1 MNEETEQRTAGYITL
16 PFAVLDGWVGQNAQ
30 YLKWWTLLR
39 REASWTDKTVWY
51 NHQQVY
57 LQARQVIVTVN
68 SLVKQWQV
76 SKPTVIHFLQR
87 LEHEKL
93 IERQTDSRKTIITI
107 TPLGWADSEVK
118 QEVTPAVKVDHDV
131 DHQTY
136 RQPLPPIYNKEKNI
150 IASGGARTREE
161 EVANHDFDE
170 IISFFNQQMKGKGIQ
185 QVAIITSERRQAFER
200 LVSQT
205 GVNKD
210 TLKQA
215 IKNAAESD
223 FLNGKGP
230 KGWVASFDWMMMPQ
244 NFQKVLENNYRNK
257 PVTQQVQYG
266 TTDGYQDPRR
276 GVEASR
282 TSSYASGYDR
292 PIKKLAHFLTDGG
305 DNRFMIVLD
314 GSTATGKTTL
324 MTAMRQALRWL
335 TDHRL
340 VSDDVGLRILDATKI
355 CTLMDSSRDWNEL
368 LSWPSYLGIEDL
380 GCEPAEILR
389 WGNPLYPVRE
399 LITERYK
406 LRLPMV
412 VSTNLDSDQ
421 LREHLGLRI
430 VSRMNEMAFYIHFE
444 NEDFRKLA
452 WYSHHPEAK
461 N

>member
-1 MNEETEQRTAGYITL
+1 MSSEETEQRAAGYITL
-16 PFAVLDGWVGQNAQ
+16 PLAVLDGWVGQNAQ
-30 YLKWWTLLR
+30 YLKWWTQLR

-51 NHQQVY
+51 NRQQVY

-87 LEHEKL
+87 LESEKL
-93 IERQTDSRKTIITI
+93 IERQTDTRKTIITI
-107 TPLGWADSEVK
+107 TSLGWADSEVK
-118 QEVTPAVKVDHDV
+118 QEVTPAVKVEHDV

-136 RQPLPPIYNKEKNI
+136 RQPLPPIINNKEINI

-161 EVANHDFDE
+161 VANKDFDE

-185 QVAIITSERRQAFER
+185 QVAIITSERRQAFDR

-292 PIKKLAHFLTDGG
+292 PL
-305 DNRFMIVLD
+305 
-314 GSTATGKTTL
+314 
-324 MTAMRQALRWL
+324 
-335 TDHRL
+335 
-340 VSDDVGLRILDATKI
+340 
-355 CTLMDSSRDWNEL
+355 
-368 LSWPSYLGIEDL
+368 
-380 GCEPAEILR
+380 
-389 WGNPLYPVRE
+389 
-399 LITERYK
+399 
-406 LRLPMV
+406 
-412 VSTNLDSDQ
+412 
-421 LREHLGLRI
+421 
-430 VSRMNEMAFYIHFE
+430 
-444 NEDFRKLA
+444 
-452 WYSHHPEAK
+452 
-461 N
+461 

>member
-16 PFAVLDGWVGQNAQ
+16 PLAVLDGWVGQNAQ
-30 YLKWWTLLR
+30 YLKWWTQLR

-118 QEVTPAVKVDHDV
+118 PEVTPAVKVDHQSY
-131 DHQTY
+131 HQSY
-136 RQPLPPIYNKEKNI
+136 HQPLPPIINNKEKNI

-185 QVAIITSERRQAFER
+185 PVAIITSERRQAFER
-200 LVSQT
+200 LMSQT
-205 GVNKD
+205 GVNKECV
-210 TLKQA
+210 KQA
-215 IKNAAESD
+215 IKNASESD

-230 KGWVASFDWMMMPQ
+230 KGWVASFDWMMIPQ

-257 PVTQQVQYG
+257 PVIQQVQYG

-292 PIKKLAHFLTDGG
+292 PL
-305 DNRFMIVLD
+305 
-314 GSTATGKTTL
+314 
-324 MTAMRQALRWL
+324 
-335 TDHRL
+335 
-340 VSDDVGLRILDATKI
+340 
-355 CTLMDSSRDWNEL
+355 
-368 LSWPSYLGIEDL
+368 
-380 GCEPAEILR
+380 
-389 WGNPLYPVRE
+389 
-399 LITERYK
+399 
-406 LRLPMV
+406 
-412 VSTNLDSDQ
+412 
-421 LREHLGLRI
+421 
-430 VSRMNEMAFYIHFE
+430 
-444 NEDFRKLA
+444 
-452 WYSHHPEAK
+452 
-461 N
+461 

>member
-1 MNEETEQRTAGYITL
+1 MSSEETEQRTAGYITL
-16 PFAVLDGWVGQNAQ
+16 PLAVLDGWVGQNAQ
-30 YLKWWTLLR
+30 YLKWWTQLR

-51 NHQQVY
+51 NRQQVY
-57 LQARQVIVTVN
+57 LLARQVIVTVN

-87 LEHEKL
+87 LESEKL

-118 QEVTPAVKVDHDV
+118 QEVASVVKVEHDV
-131 DHQTY
+131 DRQPYH
-136 RQPLPPIYNKEKNI
+136 QPLPPIMNNKEKNI

-200 LVSQT
+200 LMSQT

-210 TLKQA
+210 SVKQA

-230 KGWVASFDWMMMPQ
+230 KGWVASFDWMMIPQ

-257 PVTQQVQYG
+257 PVIQQVQYG

-292 PIKKLAHFLTDGG
+292 PL
-305 DNRFMIVLD
+305 
-314 GSTATGKTTL
+314 
-324 MTAMRQALRWL
+324 
-335 TDHRL
+335 
-340 VSDDVGLRILDATKI
+340 
-355 CTLMDSSRDWNEL
+355 
-368 LSWPSYLGIEDL
+368 
-380 GCEPAEILR
+380 
-389 WGNPLYPVRE
+389 
-399 LITERYK
+399 
-406 LRLPMV
+406 
-412 VSTNLDSDQ
+412 
-421 LREHLGLRI
+421 
-430 VSRMNEMAFYIHFE
+430 
-444 NEDFRKLA
+444 
-452 WYSHHPEAK
+452 
-461 N
+461 

>member
-16 PFAVLDGWVGQNAQ
+16 PLAVLDGWVGQNAQ
-30 YLKWWTLLR
+30 YLKWWTQLR

-118 QEVTPAVKVDHDV
+118 PEVTPAVKVDHQSY
-131 DHQTY
+131 HQSY
-136 RQPLPPIYNKEKNI
+136 HQPLPPIINNKEKNI

-185 QVAIITSERRQAFER
+185 PVAIITSERRQAFER
-200 LVSQT
+200 LMSQT
-205 GVNKD
+205 GVNKECV
-210 TLKQA
+210 KQA
-215 IKNAAESD
+215 IKNASESD

-230 KGWVASFDWMMMPQ
+230 KGWVASFDWMMIPQ

-292 PIKKLAHFLTDGG
+292 PL
-305 DNRFMIVLD
+305 
-314 GSTATGKTTL
+314 
-324 MTAMRQALRWL
+324 
-335 TDHRL
+335 
-340 VSDDVGLRILDATKI
+340 
-355 CTLMDSSRDWNEL
+355 
-368 LSWPSYLGIEDL
+368 
-380 GCEPAEILR
+380 
-389 WGNPLYPVRE
+389 
-399 LITERYK
+399 
-406 LRLPMV
+406 
-412 VSTNLDSDQ
+412 
-421 LREHLGLRI
+421 
-430 VSRMNEMAFYIHFE
+430 
-444 NEDFRKLA
+444 
-452 WYSHHPEAK
+452 
-461 N
+461 

>member
-16 PFAVLDGWVGQNAQ
+16 PLAVLDGWVGQNAQ
-30 YLKWWTLLR
+30 YLKWWTQLR

-118 QEVTPAVKVDHDV
+118 PEVTPAVKVDHQSY
-131 DHQTY
+131 HQTY
-136 RQPLPPIYNKEKNI
+136 RQPLPPIINNKEINI

-161 EVANHDFDE
+161 EVANNDFDE

-200 LVSQT
+200 LMSQT

-257 PVTQQVQYG
+257 PVRKQVQYG

-292 PIKKLAHFLTDGG
+292 PL
-305 DNRFMIVLD
+305 
-314 GSTATGKTTL
+314 
-324 MTAMRQALRWL
+324 
-335 TDHRL
+335 
-340 VSDDVGLRILDATKI
+340 
-355 CTLMDSSRDWNEL
+355 
-368 LSWPSYLGIEDL
+368 
-380 GCEPAEILR
+380 
-389 WGNPLYPVRE
+389 
-399 LITERYK
+399 
-406 LRLPMV
+406 
-412 VSTNLDSDQ
+412 
-421 LREHLGLRI
+421 
-430 VSRMNEMAFYIHFE
+430 
-444 NEDFRKLA
+444 
-452 WYSHHPEAK
+452 
-461 N
+461 

>member
-16 PFAVLDGWVGQNAQ
+16 PLAVLDGWVGQNAQ
-30 YLKWWTLLR
+30 YLKWWTQLR

-51 NHQQVY
+51 NRQQVY

-87 LEHEKL
+87 LESEKL

-118 QEVTPAVKVDHDV
+118 SDVTPVVKVEHDV
-131 DHQTY
+131 DRQPY
-136 RQPLPPIYNKEKNI
+136 RQPLPPIINNKEKNI

-170 IISFFNQQMKGKGIQ
+170 IIFFFNQQMKGKGIQ

-215 IKNAAESD
+215 IRNAAESD

-257 PVTQQVQYG
+257 PVIQQVQYG

-292 PIKKLAHFLTDGG
+292 PL
-305 DNRFMIVLD
+305 
-314 GSTATGKTTL
+314 
-324 MTAMRQALRWL
+324 
-335 TDHRL
+335 
-340 VSDDVGLRILDATKI
+340 
-355 CTLMDSSRDWNEL
+355 
-368 LSWPSYLGIEDL
+368 
-380 GCEPAEILR
+380 
-389 WGNPLYPVRE
+389 
-399 LITERYK
+399 
-406 LRLPMV
+406 
-412 VSTNLDSDQ
+412 
-421 LREHLGLRI
+421 
-430 VSRMNEMAFYIHFE
+430 
-444 NEDFRKLA
+444 
-452 WYSHHPEAK
+452 
-461 N
+461 

>member
-1 MNEETEQRTAGYITL
+1 MSSEETEQRTAGYITL
-16 PFAVLDGWVGQNAQ
+16 PLAVLDGWVGQNAK
-30 YLKWWTLLR
+30 YLKWWTQLR
-39 REASWTDKTVWY
+39 REASWTGKTVWH
-51 NHQQVY
+51 NRQQVY

-87 LEHEKL
+87 LESEKL

-118 QEVTPAVKVDHDV
+118 QEVTPVVKVDHDV
-131 DHQTY
+131 DHQSY
-136 RQPLPPIYNKEKNI
+136 HQPLPPIINNKEKNI

-161 EVANHDFDE
+161 EVANKDFDE

-185 QVAIITSERRQAFER
+185 QVAIITLERRQAFER
-200 LVSQT
+200 LMSQT

-230 KGWVASFDWMMMPQ
+230 KGWVASFDWMMIPQ

-292 PIKKLAHFLTDGG
+292 PL
-305 DNRFMIVLD
+305 
-314 GSTATGKTTL
+314 
-324 MTAMRQALRWL
+324 
-335 TDHRL
+335 
-340 VSDDVGLRILDATKI
+340 
-355 CTLMDSSRDWNEL
+355 
-368 LSWPSYLGIEDL
+368 
-380 GCEPAEILR
+380 
-389 WGNPLYPVRE
+389 
-399 LITERYK
+399 
-406 LRLPMV
+406 
-412 VSTNLDSDQ
+412 
-421 LREHLGLRI
+421 
-430 VSRMNEMAFYIHFE
+430 
-444 NEDFRKLA
+444 
-452 WYSHHPEAK
+452 
-461 N
+461 

>member
-16 PFAVLDGWVGQNAQ
+16 PLVVLDGWVGQNAQ
-30 YLKWWTLLR
+30 YLKWWTQLR
-39 REASWTDKTVWY
+39 REASWTDKTVWH
-51 NHQQVY
+51 NRQQVY

-87 LEHEKL
+87 LESEKL

-118 QEVTPAVKVDHDV
+118 QEVAPVVKVDHDV
-131 DHQTY
+131 DHQSY
-136 RQPLPPIYNKEKNI
+136 HQPLPPIINNKEKNN

-205 GVNKD
+205 GVDKD

-292 PIKKLAHFLTDGG
+292 PL
-305 DNRFMIVLD
+305 
-314 GSTATGKTTL
+314 
-324 MTAMRQALRWL
+324 
-335 TDHRL
+335 
-340 VSDDVGLRILDATKI
+340 
-355 CTLMDSSRDWNEL
+355 
-368 LSWPSYLGIEDL
+368 
-380 GCEPAEILR
+380 
-389 WGNPLYPVRE
+389 
-399 LITERYK
+399 
-406 LRLPMV
+406 
-412 VSTNLDSDQ
+412 
-421 LREHLGLRI
+421 
-430 VSRMNEMAFYIHFE
+430 
-444 NEDFRKLA
+444 
-452 WYSHHPEAK
+452 
-461 N
+461 

>member
-16 PFAVLDGWVGQNAQ
+16 PLAVLDGWVGQNAQ
-30 YLKWWTLLR
+30 YLKWWTQLR

-87 LEHEKL
+87 LESEKL
-93 IERQTDSRKTIITI
+93 IERQTDTRKTIITI
-107 TPLGWADSEVK
+107 TSLGWADSEVK
-118 QEVTPAVKVDHDV
+118 QEVTPAVKVEHDV

-136 RQPLPPIYNKEKNI
+136 HRPLPPNINNKEINI
-150 IASGGARTREE
+150 LASGGARTREE
-161 EVANHDFDE
+161 EVANKDFDE

-185 QVAIITSERRQAFER
+185 QVAIITSERRQAFDR

-230 KGWVASFDWMMMPQ
+230 KGWVASFDWMMVPQ

-257 PVTQQVQYG
+257 PVIQQVQYG

-292 PIKKLAHFLTDGG
+292 PL
-305 DNRFMIVLD
+305 
-314 GSTATGKTTL
+314 
-324 MTAMRQALRWL
+324 
-335 TDHRL
+335 
-340 VSDDVGLRILDATKI
+340 
-355 CTLMDSSRDWNEL
+355 
-368 LSWPSYLGIEDL
+368 
-380 GCEPAEILR
+380 
-389 WGNPLYPVRE
+389 
-399 LITERYK
+399 
-406 LRLPMV
+406 
-412 VSTNLDSDQ
+412 
-421 LREHLGLRI
+421 
-430 VSRMNEMAFYIHFE
+430 
-444 NEDFRKLA
+444 
-452 WYSHHPEAK
+452 
-461 N
+461 

>member
-1 MNEETEQRTAGYITL
+1 MGDIETEQRTAGYITL
-16 PFAVLDGWVGQNAQ
+16 PLAVLDGWVGQNAQ
-30 YLKWWTLLR
+30 YLKWWTQLR
-39 REASWTDKTVWY
+39 REASWTDKMVWY

-68 SLVKQWQV
+68 SLVKRWNV
-76 SKPTVIHFLQR
+76 SKPTVINFLQR
-87 LEHEKL
+87 LESEKL

-118 QEVTPAVKVDHDV
+118 QEVASVVKVEHDV

-136 RQPLPPIYNKEKNI
+136 RQPLPSIINNKEKNI

-161 EVANHDFDE
+161 EVANKDFDE

-185 QVAIITSERRQAFER
+185 QVAIITLERRQAFER
-200 LVSQT
+200 LMSQT

-230 KGWVASFDWMMMPQ
+230 KGWVASFDWMMIPQ

-292 PIKKLAHFLTDGG
+292 PL
-305 DNRFMIVLD
+305 
-314 GSTATGKTTL
+314 
-324 MTAMRQALRWL
+324 
-335 TDHRL
+335 
-340 VSDDVGLRILDATKI
+340 
-355 CTLMDSSRDWNEL
+355 
-368 LSWPSYLGIEDL
+368 
-380 GCEPAEILR
+380 
-389 WGNPLYPVRE
+389 
-399 LITERYK
+399 
-406 LRLPMV
+406 
-412 VSTNLDSDQ
+412 
-421 LREHLGLRI
+421 
-430 VSRMNEMAFYIHFE
+430 
-444 NEDFRKLA
+444 
-452 WYSHHPEAK
+452 
-461 N
+461 

>member
-1 MNEETEQRTAGYITL
+1 MSSEETEQRTAGYITL
-16 PFAVLDGWVGQNAQ
+16 PLAVLDGWVGQNAQ
-30 YLKWWTLLR
+30 YLKWWTQLR

-118 QEVTPAVKVDHDV
+118 PEVTPAVKVDHQSY
-131 DHQTY
+131 HQTY
-136 RQPLPPIYNKEKNI
+136 RQPLPPIINNKEINI

-161 EVANHDFDE
+161 EVANRCEMEEVRCLKDNDKDSFDE
-170 IISFFNQQMKGKGIQ
+170 IVAYFNEQMKGKGIQ

-200 LVSQT
+200 LMSQT

-257 PVTQQVQYG
+257 PVRKQVQYG

-292 PIKKLAHFLTDGG
+292 PL
-305 DNRFMIVLD
+305 
-314 GSTATGKTTL
+314 
-324 MTAMRQALRWL
+324 
-335 TDHRL
+335 
-340 VSDDVGLRILDATKI
+340 
-355 CTLMDSSRDWNEL
+355 
-368 LSWPSYLGIEDL
+368 
-380 GCEPAEILR
+380 
-389 WGNPLYPVRE
+389 
-399 LITERYK
+399 
-406 LRLPMV
+406 
-412 VSTNLDSDQ
+412 
-421 LREHLGLRI
+421 
-430 VSRMNEMAFYIHFE
+430 
-444 NEDFRKLA
+444 
-452 WYSHHPEAK
+452 
-461 N
+461 

>member
-16 PFAVLDGWVGQNAQ
+16 PLAVLDGWVGQNAQ
-30 YLKWWTLLR
+30 YLKWWTQLR

-87 LEHEKL
+87 LESEKL

-118 QEVTPAVKVDHDV
+118 QEVTLAVKVDHDV
-131 DHQTY
+131 DRQTY
-136 RQPLPPIYNKEKNI
+136 HQPLPPNINNKEINI

-161 EVANHDFDE
+161 VANHDFEE

-257 PVTQQVQYG
+257 PVIQQVQYG

-292 PIKKLAHFLTDGG
+292 PL
-305 DNRFMIVLD
+305 
-314 GSTATGKTTL
+314 
-324 MTAMRQALRWL
+324 
-335 TDHRL
+335 
-340 VSDDVGLRILDATKI
+340 
-355 CTLMDSSRDWNEL
+355 
-368 LSWPSYLGIEDL
+368 
-380 GCEPAEILR
+380 
-389 WGNPLYPVRE
+389 
-399 LITERYK
+399 
-406 LRLPMV
+406 
-412 VSTNLDSDQ
+412 
-421 LREHLGLRI
+421 
-430 VSRMNEMAFYIHFE
+430 
-444 NEDFRKLA
+444 
-452 WYSHHPEAK
+452 
-461 N
+461 

>member
-16 PFAVLDGWVGQNAQ
+16 PLAVLDGWVGQNAQ
-30 YLKWWTLLR
+30 YLKWWTQLR

-87 LEHEKL
+87 LESEKL

-118 QEVTPAVKVDHDV
+118 QEVASVVKVEHDV

-136 RQPLPPIYNKEKNI
+136 RQPLPPIINNKEKNI

-170 IISFFNQQMKGKGIQ
+170 IISFFNEQMKGKGIQ
-185 QVAIITSERRQAFER
+185 PVAIITSERRQAFER
-200 LVSQT
+200 LMSQT

-230 KGWVASFDWMMMPQ
+230 KGWVASFDWMMIPQ

-292 PIKKLAHFLTDGG
+292 PL
-305 DNRFMIVLD
+305 
-314 GSTATGKTTL
+314 
-324 MTAMRQALRWL
+324 
-335 TDHRL
+335 
-340 VSDDVGLRILDATKI
+340 
-355 CTLMDSSRDWNEL
+355 
-368 LSWPSYLGIEDL
+368 
-380 GCEPAEILR
+380 
-389 WGNPLYPVRE
+389 
-399 LITERYK
+399 
-406 LRLPMV
+406 
-412 VSTNLDSDQ
+412 
-421 LREHLGLRI
+421 
-430 VSRMNEMAFYIHFE
+430 
-444 NEDFRKLA
+444 
-452 WYSHHPEAK
+452 
-461 N
+461 

>member
-1 MNEETEQRTAGYITL
+1 MGDIETEQRTAGYITL
-16 PFAVLDGWVGQNAQ
+16 PLAVLDGWVGQNAQ
-30 YLKWWTLLR
+30 YLKWWTQLR
-39 REASWTDKTVWY
+39 REASWTGKTVWH
-51 NHQQVY
+51 NRQQVY

-87 LEHEKL
+87 LESEKL

-118 QEVTPAVKVDHDV
+118 QEVAPVVKVEHDV

-136 RQPLPPIYNKEKNI
+136 RQPLPPIINNKEKNI

-161 EVANHDFDE
+161 VANKDFDE

-200 LVSQT
+200 LMSQT
-205 GVNKD
+205 GVNKECV
-210 TLKQA
+210 KQA
-215 IKNAAESD
+215 IKNASESD

-292 PIKKLAHFLTDGG
+292 PL
-305 DNRFMIVLD
+305 
-314 GSTATGKTTL
+314 
-324 MTAMRQALRWL
+324 
-335 TDHRL
+335 
-340 VSDDVGLRILDATKI
+340 
-355 CTLMDSSRDWNEL
+355 
-368 LSWPSYLGIEDL
+368 
-380 GCEPAEILR
+380 
-389 WGNPLYPVRE
+389 
-399 LITERYK
+399 
-406 LRLPMV
+406 
-412 VSTNLDSDQ
+412 
-421 LREHLGLRI
+421 
-430 VSRMNEMAFYIHFE
+430 
-444 NEDFRKLA
+444 
-452 WYSHHPEAK
+452 
-461 N
+461 

>member
-1 MNEETEQRTAGYITL
+1 MNEETEQRTTGYITL
-16 PFAVLDGWVGQNAQ
+16 PLAVLDGWVGQNAQ
-30 YLKWWTLLR
+30 YLKWWTQLR

-87 LEHEKL
+87 LESEKL
-93 IERQTDSRKTIITI
+93 IERQTDTRKTIITI
-107 TPLGWADSEVK
+107 TSLGWADSEVK
-118 QEVTPAVKVDHDV
+118 QEVTPAVKVEHDV

-136 RQPLPPIYNKEKNI
+136 RQPLPPIINNKEKNI

-200 LVSQT
+200 LMSQT

-292 PIKKLAHFLTDGG
+292 PL
-305 DNRFMIVLD
+305 
-314 GSTATGKTTL
+314 
-324 MTAMRQALRWL
+324 
-335 TDHRL
+335 
-340 VSDDVGLRILDATKI
+340 
-355 CTLMDSSRDWNEL
+355 
-368 LSWPSYLGIEDL
+368 
-380 GCEPAEILR
+380 
-389 WGNPLYPVRE
+389 
-399 LITERYK
+399 
-406 LRLPMV
+406 
-412 VSTNLDSDQ
+412 
-421 LREHLGLRI
+421 
-430 VSRMNEMAFYIHFE
+430 
-444 NEDFRKLA
+444 
-452 WYSHHPEAK
+452 
-461 N
+461 

>member
-16 PFAVLDGWVGQNAQ
+16 SLAVLDGWVGQNAQ
-30 YLKWWTLLR
+30 YLKWWTQLR
-39 REASWTDKTVWY
+39 REASWTGKTVWY

-87 LEHEKL
+87 LESEKL

-118 QEVTPAVKVDHDV
+118 QEVAPVVKVDHDV
-131 DHQTY
+131 DHQSY
-136 RQPLPPIYNKEKNI
+136 HQPLPPIINNKKKNI

-161 EVANHDFDE
+161 EVANRCEMEEVRCLKDNDKDSFDE
-170 IISFFNQQMKGKGIQ
+170 IVAYFNQQMKGKGIQ
-185 QVAIITSERRQAFER
+185 QVAIITLERRQAFER
-200 LVSQT
+200 LMSQT

-257 PVTQQVQYG
+257 PVIQQVQYG

-292 PIKKLAHFLTDGG
+292 PL
-305 DNRFMIVLD
+305 
-314 GSTATGKTTL
+314 
-324 MTAMRQALRWL
+324 
-335 TDHRL
+335 
-340 VSDDVGLRILDATKI
+340 
-355 CTLMDSSRDWNEL
+355 
-368 LSWPSYLGIEDL
+368 
-380 GCEPAEILR
+380 
-389 WGNPLYPVRE
+389 
-399 LITERYK
+399 
-406 LRLPMV
+406 
-412 VSTNLDSDQ
+412 
-421 LREHLGLRI
+421 
-430 VSRMNEMAFYIHFE
+430 
-444 NEDFRKLA
+444 
-452 WYSHHPEAK
+452 
-461 N
+461 

>member
-16 PFAVLDGWVGQNAQ
+16 PLAVLDGWVGQNAQ
-30 YLKWWTLLR
+30 YLKWWTQLR

-51 NHQQVY
+51 NRQQVY

-87 LEHEKL
+87 LESEKL

-118 QEVTPAVKVDHDV
+118 QEVASVVKVEHDV

-136 RQPLPPIYNKEKNI
+136 RQPLPPIINNKEKNI

-185 QVAIITSERRQAFER
+185 QVAIITSERRQAFDR

-230 KGWVASFDWMMMPQ
+230 KGWVASFDWMMIPQ

-257 PVTQQVQYG
+257 PVIQQVQYG

-292 PIKKLAHFLTDGG
+292 PL
-305 DNRFMIVLD
+305 
-314 GSTATGKTTL
+314 
-324 MTAMRQALRWL
+324 
-335 TDHRL
+335 
-340 VSDDVGLRILDATKI
+340 
-355 CTLMDSSRDWNEL
+355 
-368 LSWPSYLGIEDL
+368 
-380 GCEPAEILR
+380 
-389 WGNPLYPVRE
+389 
-399 LITERYK
+399 
-406 LRLPMV
+406 
-412 VSTNLDSDQ
+412 
-421 LREHLGLRI
+421 
-430 VSRMNEMAFYIHFE
+430 
-444 NEDFRKLA
+444 
-452 WYSHHPEAK
+452 
-461 N
+461 

>member
-16 PFAVLDGWVGQNAQ
+16 PLAVLDGWVGQNAQ
-30 YLKWWTLLR
+30 YLKWWTQLR

-87 LEHEKL
+87 LESEKL

-118 QEVTPAVKVDHDV
+118 PEVTPAVKVDH
-131 DHQTY
+131 QTY
-136 RQPLPPIYNKEKNI
+136 HQPLPPIINNKEKNI

-185 QVAIITSERRQAFER
+185 PVAIITSERRQAFER
-200 LVSQT
+200 LMSQT
-205 GVNKD
+205 GVNKECV
-210 TLKQA
+210 KQA
-215 IKNAAESD
+215 IKNASESD

-230 KGWVASFDWMMMPQ
+230 KGWVASFDWMMIPQ

-257 PVTQQVQYG
+257 PVRQQVQYG

-292 PIKKLAHFLTDGG
+292 PL
-305 DNRFMIVLD
+305 
-314 GSTATGKTTL
+314 
-324 MTAMRQALRWL
+324 
-335 TDHRL
+335 
-340 VSDDVGLRILDATKI
+340 
-355 CTLMDSSRDWNEL
+355 
-368 LSWPSYLGIEDL
+368 
-380 GCEPAEILR
+380 
-389 WGNPLYPVRE
+389 
-399 LITERYK
+399 
-406 LRLPMV
+406 
-412 VSTNLDSDQ
+412 
-421 LREHLGLRI
+421 
-430 VSRMNEMAFYIHFE
+430 
-444 NEDFRKLA
+444 
-452 WYSHHPEAK
+452 
-461 N
+461 

>member
-1 MNEETEQRTAGYITL
+1 MSSEETEQRTAGYITL
-16 PFAVLDGWVGQNAQ
+16 PLAVLDGWVGQNAQ
-30 YLKWWTLLR
+30 YLKWWTQLR
-39 REASWTDKTVWY
+39 REASWTGKTVWY
-51 NHQQVY
+51 NRQQVY

-87 LEHEKL
+87 LESEKL

-118 QEVTPAVKVDHDV
+118 QEVASVVKVDHDV
-131 DHQTY
+131 DHQSY
-136 RQPLPPIYNKEKNI
+136 HQPLPPIINNKEKNI

-200 LVSQT
+200 LMSQT

-292 PIKKLAHFLTDGG
+292 PL
-305 DNRFMIVLD
+305 
-314 GSTATGKTTL
+314 
-324 MTAMRQALRWL
+324 
-335 TDHRL
+335 
-340 VSDDVGLRILDATKI
+340 
-355 CTLMDSSRDWNEL
+355 
-368 LSWPSYLGIEDL
+368 
-380 GCEPAEILR
+380 
-389 WGNPLYPVRE
+389 
-399 LITERYK
+399 
-406 LRLPMV
+406 
-412 VSTNLDSDQ
+412 
-421 LREHLGLRI
+421 
-430 VSRMNEMAFYIHFE
+430 
-444 NEDFRKLA
+444 
-452 WYSHHPEAK
+452 
-461 N
+461 

>member
-1 MNEETEQRTAGYITL
+1 MSSEETEQRTAGYITL
-16 PFAVLDGWVGQNAQ
+16 PLAVLDGWVGQNAQ
-30 YLKWWTLLR
+30 YLKWWTQLR
-39 REASWTDKTVWY
+39 REASWTGKTVWY
-51 NHQQVY
+51 NRQQVY

-87 LEHEKL
+87 LESEKL

-118 QEVTPAVKVDHDV
+118 SEVTPVVKVDHDV
-131 DHQTY
+131 DHQSY
-136 RQPLPPIYNKEKNI
+136 RQPLPPIINNKEKNI

-161 EVANHDFDE
+161 EGANRCEMEEVRCLKDKDKNSFDE
-170 IISFFNQQMKGKGIQ
+170 IVAFFNEQMKGKGIQ

-200 LVSQT
+200 LMSQT

-292 PIKKLAHFLTDGG
+292 PL
-305 DNRFMIVLD
+305 
-314 GSTATGKTTL
+314 
-324 MTAMRQALRWL
+324 
-335 TDHRL
+335 
-340 VSDDVGLRILDATKI
+340 
-355 CTLMDSSRDWNEL
+355 
-368 LSWPSYLGIEDL
+368 
-380 GCEPAEILR
+380 
-389 WGNPLYPVRE
+389 
-399 LITERYK
+399 
-406 LRLPMV
+406 
-412 VSTNLDSDQ
+412 
-421 LREHLGLRI
+421 
-430 VSRMNEMAFYIHFE
+430 
-444 NEDFRKLA
+444 
-452 WYSHHPEAK
+452 
-461 N
+461 

>member
-1 MNEETEQRTAGYITL
+1 MSSEETEQRTAGYITL
-16 PFAVLDGWVGQNAQ
+16 PLAVLDGWVGQNAQ
-30 YLKWWTLLR
+30 YLKWWTQLR

-51 NHQQVY
+51 NRQQVY

-87 LEHEKL
+87 LESEKL

-118 QEVTPAVKVDHDV
+118 QEVAPVVKVDHDV

-136 RQPLPPIYNKEKNI
+136 RQPLPPIINNKEKNI

-185 QVAIITSERRQAFER
+185 PVAIITSERRQAFDR

-230 KGWVASFDWMMMPQ
+230 KGWVASFDWMMIPQ

-257 PVTQQVQYG
+257 PVIQQVQYG

-292 PIKKLAHFLTDGG
+292 PL
-305 DNRFMIVLD
+305 
-314 GSTATGKTTL
+314 
-324 MTAMRQALRWL
+324 
-335 TDHRL
+335 
-340 VSDDVGLRILDATKI
+340 
-355 CTLMDSSRDWNEL
+355 
-368 LSWPSYLGIEDL
+368 
-380 GCEPAEILR
+380 
-389 WGNPLYPVRE
+389 
-399 LITERYK
+399 
-406 LRLPMV
+406 
-412 VSTNLDSDQ
+412 
-421 LREHLGLRI
+421 
-430 VSRMNEMAFYIHFE
+430 
-444 NEDFRKLA
+444 
-452 WYSHHPEAK
+452 
-461 N
+461 

>member
-16 PFAVLDGWVGQNAQ
+16 PLAVLDGWVGQNAQ
-30 YLKWWTLLR
+30 YLKWWTQLR

-87 LEHEKL
+87 LESEKL

-118 QEVTPAVKVDHDV
+118 QEVTLAVKVDHDV
-131 DHQTY
+131 DHQSY
-136 RQPLPPIYNKEKNI
+136 HQPLPPIINNKEKNI
-150 IASGGARTREE
+150 IASGGAHTREE

-185 QVAIITSERRQAFER
+185 QVAIVTSERRQAFKH
-200 LVSQT
+200 LMSQT

-292 PIKKLAHFLTDGG
+292 PL
-305 DNRFMIVLD
+305 
-314 GSTATGKTTL
+314 
-324 MTAMRQALRWL
+324 
-335 TDHRL
+335 
-340 VSDDVGLRILDATKI
+340 
-355 CTLMDSSRDWNEL
+355 
-368 LSWPSYLGIEDL
+368 
-380 GCEPAEILR
+380 
-389 WGNPLYPVRE
+389 
-399 LITERYK
+399 
-406 LRLPMV
+406 
-412 VSTNLDSDQ
+412 
-421 LREHLGLRI
+421 
-430 VSRMNEMAFYIHFE
+430 
-444 NEDFRKLA
+444 
-452 WYSHHPEAK
+452 
-461 N
+461 

>member
-1 MNEETEQRTAGYITL
+1 MNEETEQRTAGFITL
-16 PFAVLDGWVGQNAQ
+16 PLAVLDGWVGQNAQ
-30 YLKWWTLLR
+30 YLKWWTQLR
-39 REASWTDKTVWY
+39 REASWTGKTVWH
-51 NHQQVY
+51 NRQQVY

-87 LEHEKL
+87 LESEKL

-118 QEVTPAVKVDHDV
+118 QEVASVVKVDHDV
-131 DHQTY
+131 DHQSY
-136 RQPLPPIYNKEKNI
+136 HQPLPPIINNKEKNI
-150 IASGGARTREE
+150 IASGEARTREE

-230 KGWVASFDWMMMPQ
+230 KGWVASFDWIMMPQ

-292 PIKKLAHFLTDGG
+292 PL
-305 DNRFMIVLD
+305 
-314 GSTATGKTTL
+314 
-324 MTAMRQALRWL
+324 
-335 TDHRL
+335 
-340 VSDDVGLRILDATKI
+340 
-355 CTLMDSSRDWNEL
+355 
-368 LSWPSYLGIEDL
+368 
-380 GCEPAEILR
+380 
-389 WGNPLYPVRE
+389 
-399 LITERYK
+399 
-406 LRLPMV
+406 
-412 VSTNLDSDQ
+412 
-421 LREHLGLRI
+421 
-430 VSRMNEMAFYIHFE
+430 
-444 NEDFRKLA
+444 
-452 WYSHHPEAK
+452 
-461 N
+461 

>member
-16 PFAVLDGWVGQNAQ
+16 PLAVLDGWVGQNAQ
-30 YLKWWTLLR
+30 YLKWWTQLR

-51 NHQQVY
+51 NRQQVY
-57 LQARQVIVTVN
+57 LLARQVIVTVN

-87 LEHEKL
+87 LESEKL

-118 QEVTPAVKVDHDV
+118 QEVASVVKVEHDV
-131 DHQTY
+131 DRQPYH
-136 RQPLPPIYNKEKNI
+136 QPLPPIINNKEKNI

-200 LVSQT
+200 LMSQT

-210 TLKQA
+210 SVKQA

-230 KGWVASFDWMMMPQ
+230 KGWVASFDWMMIPQ

-257 PVTQQVQYG
+257 PVIQQVQYG

-292 PIKKLAHFLTDGG
+292 PL
-305 DNRFMIVLD
+305 
-314 GSTATGKTTL
+314 
-324 MTAMRQALRWL
+324 
-335 TDHRL
+335 
-340 VSDDVGLRILDATKI
+340 
-355 CTLMDSSRDWNEL
+355 
-368 LSWPSYLGIEDL
+368 
-380 GCEPAEILR
+380 
-389 WGNPLYPVRE
+389 
-399 LITERYK
+399 
-406 LRLPMV
+406 
-412 VSTNLDSDQ
+412 
-421 LREHLGLRI
+421 
-430 VSRMNEMAFYIHFE
+430 
-444 NEDFRKLA
+444 
-452 WYSHHPEAK
+452 
-461 N
+461 

>member
-1 MNEETEQRTAGYITL
+1 MSSEETEQRTAGYITL
-16 PFAVLDGWVGQNAQ
+16 PLAVLDGWVGQSAQ
-30 YLKWWTLLR
+30 YLKWWTQLR
-39 REASWTDKTVWY
+39 REASWTGKTVWY

-118 QEVTPAVKVDHDV
+118 QEVASVVKVEHDV

-136 RQPLPPIYNKEKNI
+136 RQPLPPIINNKEKNI

-185 QVAIITSERRQAFER
+185 PVAIITSERRQAFER
-200 LVSQT
+200 LMSQT
-205 GVNKD
+205 GVNKECV
-210 TLKQA
+210 KQA

-230 KGWVASFDWMMMPQ
+230 KGWVASFDWMMIPQ

-257 PVTQQVQYG
+257 QVIQQVQYG

-282 TSSYASGYDR
+282 TNSYASGYDR
-292 PIKKLAHFLTDGG
+292 PL
-305 DNRFMIVLD
+305 
-314 GSTATGKTTL
+314 
-324 MTAMRQALRWL
+324 
-335 TDHRL
+335 
-340 VSDDVGLRILDATKI
+340 
-355 CTLMDSSRDWNEL
+355 
-368 LSWPSYLGIEDL
+368 
-380 GCEPAEILR
+380 
-389 WGNPLYPVRE
+389 
-399 LITERYK
+399 
-406 LRLPMV
+406 
-412 VSTNLDSDQ
+412 
-421 LREHLGLRI
+421 
-430 VSRMNEMAFYIHFE
+430 
-444 NEDFRKLA
+444 
-452 WYSHHPEAK
+452 
-461 N
+461 

>member
-16 PFAVLDGWVGQNAQ
+16 PLAVLDGWVGQNAQ
-30 YLKWWTLLR
+30 YLKWWTQLR

-57 LQARQVIVTVN
+57 LQARQVIVTVS

-87 LEHEKL
+87 LESEKL

-118 QEVTPAVKVDHDV
+118 QEVAPVVKVEHDV

-136 RQPLPPIYNKEKNI
+136 RQPLPPIINNKEINI
-150 IASGGARTREE
+150 LASGVARTREE
-161 EVANHDFDE
+161 VANKDFDE

-185 QVAIITSERRQAFER
+185 QVAIITSERRQAFDR

-210 TLKQA
+210 SVKQA
-215 IKNAAESD
+215 IKNASESD

-257 PVTQQVQYG
+257 PVIQQVQYG

-292 PIKKLAHFLTDGG
+292 PL
-305 DNRFMIVLD
+305 
-314 GSTATGKTTL
+314 
-324 MTAMRQALRWL
+324 
-335 TDHRL
+335 
-340 VSDDVGLRILDATKI
+340 
-355 CTLMDSSRDWNEL
+355 
-368 LSWPSYLGIEDL
+368 
-380 GCEPAEILR
+380 
-389 WGNPLYPVRE
+389 
-399 LITERYK
+399 
-406 LRLPMV
+406 
-412 VSTNLDSDQ
+412 
-421 LREHLGLRI
+421 
-430 VSRMNEMAFYIHFE
+430 
-444 NEDFRKLA
+444 
-452 WYSHHPEAK
+452 
-461 N
+461 

>member
-1 MNEETEQRTAGYITL
+1 MSSEETEQRTAGYITL
-16 PFAVLDGWVGQNAQ
+16 PLAVLDGWVGQNAQ
-30 YLKWWTLLR
+30 YLKWWTQLR
-39 REASWTDKTVWY
+39 REASWTGKTVWY
-51 NHQQVY
+51 NRQQVY

-87 LEHEKL
+87 LESEKL

-118 QEVTPAVKVDHDV
+118 QEVTLAVKVDHDV
-131 DHQTY
+131 DRQTY
-136 RQPLPPIYNKEKNI
+136 HQPLPPNINNKEINI

-292 PIKKLAHFLTDGG
+292 PL
-305 DNRFMIVLD
+305 
-314 GSTATGKTTL
+314 
-324 MTAMRQALRWL
+324 
-335 TDHRL
+335 
-340 VSDDVGLRILDATKI
+340 
-355 CTLMDSSRDWNEL
+355 
-368 LSWPSYLGIEDL
+368 
-380 GCEPAEILR
+380 
-389 WGNPLYPVRE
+389 
-399 LITERYK
+399 
-406 LRLPMV
+406 
-412 VSTNLDSDQ
+412 
-421 LREHLGLRI
+421 
-430 VSRMNEMAFYIHFE
+430 
-444 NEDFRKLA
+444 
-452 WYSHHPEAK
+452 
-461 N
+461 

>member
-16 PFAVLDGWVGQNAQ
+16 PLAVLDGWVGQNAQ
-30 YLKWWTLLR
+30 YLKWWTQLR
-39 REASWTDKTVWY
+39 REASWTGKTVWY
-51 NHQQVY
+51 NRQQVY

-68 SLVKQWQV
+68 SLVKQWQA

-87 LEHEKL
+87 LESEKL

-118 QEVTPAVKVDHDV
+118 QEVTLAVKVDHDV
-131 DHQTY
+131 DRQTY
-136 RQPLPPIYNKEKNI
+136 HQPLPPNINNKEINI

-282 TSSYASGYDR
+282 TSSYAAGYDR
-292 PIKKLAHFLTDGG
+292 PL
-305 DNRFMIVLD
+305 
-314 GSTATGKTTL
+314 
-324 MTAMRQALRWL
+324 
-335 TDHRL
+335 
-340 VSDDVGLRILDATKI
+340 
-355 CTLMDSSRDWNEL
+355 
-368 LSWPSYLGIEDL
+368 
-380 GCEPAEILR
+380 
-389 WGNPLYPVRE
+389 
-399 LITERYK
+399 
-406 LRLPMV
+406 
-412 VSTNLDSDQ
+412 
-421 LREHLGLRI
+421 
-430 VSRMNEMAFYIHFE
+430 
-444 NEDFRKLA
+444 
-452 WYSHHPEAK
+452 
-461 N
+461 

>member
-16 PFAVLDGWVGQNAQ
+16 PLAVLDGWVGQNAQ
-30 YLKWWTLLR
+30 YLKWWTQLR
-39 REASWTDKTVWY
+39 REASWTDKNVWY
-51 NHQQVY
+51 NRQQVY

-87 LEHEKL
+87 LESEKL

-118 QEVTPAVKVDHDV
+118 QEVAPVVKVDHDV
-131 DHQTY
+131 DHQSY
-136 RQPLPPIYNKEKNI
+136 HQPLPPIINNKEKNI

-161 EVANHDFDE
+161 VANIDFDE

-200 LVSQT
+200 LMSQT

-230 KGWVASFDWMMMPQ
+230 KGWVASFDWIMVPQ

-292 PIKKLAHFLTDGG
+292 PL
-305 DNRFMIVLD
+305 
-314 GSTATGKTTL
+314 
-324 MTAMRQALRWL
+324 
-335 TDHRL
+335 
-340 VSDDVGLRILDATKI
+340 
-355 CTLMDSSRDWNEL
+355 
-368 LSWPSYLGIEDL
+368 
-380 GCEPAEILR
+380 
-389 WGNPLYPVRE
+389 
-399 LITERYK
+399 
-406 LRLPMV
+406 
-412 VSTNLDSDQ
+412 
-421 LREHLGLRI
+421 
-430 VSRMNEMAFYIHFE
+430 
-444 NEDFRKLA
+444 
-452 WYSHHPEAK
+452 
-461 N
+461 

>member
-16 PFAVLDGWVGQNAQ
+16 PLAVLDGWVGQNAQ
-30 YLKWWTLLR
+30 YLKWWTQLR
-39 REASWTDKTVWY
+39 REASWTGKTVWH
-51 NHQQVY
+51 NRQQVY

-107 TPLGWADSEVK
+107 TSLGWADSEVK

-161 EVANHDFDE
+161 EVANRCEMEEVRCLKDNDKDSFDE
-170 IISFFNQQMKGKGIQ
+170 IVAYFNQQMKGKGIQ

-230 KGWVASFDWMMMPQ
+230 KGWVASFDWMMIPQ

-292 PIKKLAHFLTDGG
+292 PL
-305 DNRFMIVLD
+305 
-314 GSTATGKTTL
+314 
-324 MTAMRQALRWL
+324 
-335 TDHRL
+335 
-340 VSDDVGLRILDATKI
+340 
-355 CTLMDSSRDWNEL
+355 
-368 LSWPSYLGIEDL
+368 
-380 GCEPAEILR
+380 
-389 WGNPLYPVRE
+389 
-399 LITERYK
+399 
-406 LRLPMV
+406 
-412 VSTNLDSDQ
+412 
-421 LREHLGLRI
+421 
-430 VSRMNEMAFYIHFE
+430 
-444 NEDFRKLA
+444 
-452 WYSHHPEAK
+452 
-461 N
+461 

>member
-16 PFAVLDGWVGQNAQ
+16 PLAVLDGWVGQNAQ
-30 YLKWWTLLR
+30 YLKWWTQLR

-118 QEVTPAVKVDHDV
+118 QEVASVVKVEHDV

-136 RQPLPPIYNKEKNI
+136 RQPLPPIINNKEKNI

-185 QVAIITSERRQAFER
+185 PVAIITSERRQAFER
-200 LVSQT
+200 LMSQT

-210 TLKQA
+210 SVKQA
-215 IKNAAESD
+215 IKNASESD

-230 KGWVASFDWMMMPQ
+230 KGWVASFDWMMIPQ

-257 PVTQQVQYG
+257 PVIQQVQYG

-292 PIKKLAHFLTDGG
+292 PL
-305 DNRFMIVLD
+305 
-314 GSTATGKTTL
+314 
-324 MTAMRQALRWL
+324 
-335 TDHRL
+335 
-340 VSDDVGLRILDATKI
+340 
-355 CTLMDSSRDWNEL
+355 
-368 LSWPSYLGIEDL
+368 
-380 GCEPAEILR
+380 
-389 WGNPLYPVRE
+389 
-399 LITERYK
+399 
-406 LRLPMV
+406 
-412 VSTNLDSDQ
+412 
-421 LREHLGLRI
+421 
-430 VSRMNEMAFYIHFE
+430 
-444 NEDFRKLA
+444 
-452 WYSHHPEAK
+452 
-461 N
+461 

>member
-1 MNEETEQRTAGYITL
+1 MSSEETEQRTAGYITL
-16 PFAVLDGWVGQNAQ
+16 PLAVLDGWVGQNAQ
-30 YLKWWTLLR
+30 YLKWWTQLR

-57 LQARQVIVTVN
+57 LQARQVIVTVS

-87 LEHEKL
+87 LESEKL

-118 QEVTPAVKVDHDV
+118 QEVTPAVKVEHDV

-136 RQPLPPIYNKEKNI
+136 HQPLPPIINNKEKNI

-200 LVSQT
+200 LMSQT
-205 GVNKD
+205 GVNKECV
-210 TLKQA
+210 KQA
-215 IKNAAESD
+215 IKNASESD

-230 KGWVASFDWMMMPQ
+230 KGWVASFDWMMIPQ

-257 PVTQQVQYG
+257 PVIQQVQYG

-292 PIKKLAHFLTDGG
+292 PL
-305 DNRFMIVLD
+305 
-314 GSTATGKTTL
+314 
-324 MTAMRQALRWL
+324 
-335 TDHRL
+335 
-340 VSDDVGLRILDATKI
+340 
-355 CTLMDSSRDWNEL
+355 
-368 LSWPSYLGIEDL
+368 
-380 GCEPAEILR
+380 
-389 WGNPLYPVRE
+389 
-399 LITERYK
+399 
-406 LRLPMV
+406 
-412 VSTNLDSDQ
+412 
-421 LREHLGLRI
+421 
-430 VSRMNEMAFYIHFE
+430 
-444 NEDFRKLA
+444 
-452 WYSHHPEAK
+452 
-461 N
+461 